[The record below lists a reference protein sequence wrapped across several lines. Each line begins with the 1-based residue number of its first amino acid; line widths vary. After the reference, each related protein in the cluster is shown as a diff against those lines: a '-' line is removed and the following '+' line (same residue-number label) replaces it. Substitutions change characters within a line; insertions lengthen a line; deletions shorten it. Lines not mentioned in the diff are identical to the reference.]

1 MAAVTGPGY
10 GYPPPEDSG
19 PRRRWLPGGS
29 GPRRWLPVVAGVWG
43 VVLVAA
49 VFWSVRNDPP
59 TVPEQ
64 QDVEQA
70 MGVLRVASGAVA
82 AAAQDER
89 WALSLGATQV
99 EECAITPAWQG
110 QEASREVT
118 LYVPEGDAR
127 TALDTVAA
135 GLPAAYRAGVITAR
149 GGTRLSFFADAGK
162 HVGVEAEAHAADQV
176 LKLQVFT
183 GCRPSVDDLN
193 LADPAAGPAPAVLDT
208 VVAEI
213 TATAAGDPSGPS
225 DPLGPSGTPT
235 SEPSSGPPGSSGTP
249 TPAVPSGSPG
259 SSGTSTSA
267 APSGSPGSSGTSTPA
282 APFGSPGLSGTPN
295 LAPPSG
301 LPGTRGPSSAPTSAP
316 PSGPSGSAR
325 AGEDRAVVCP
335 DGGTVSTFVRD
346 AGPVVGESGPRGV
359 PEGTVP
365 VWADA
370 GGWAYRSGPVSVV
383 VNADRDRFRVSVTTA
398 CRAG

>member
-1 MAAVTGPGY
+1 MTGPGY

-118 LYVPEGDAR
+118 LYVPESDAR

-135 GLPAAYRAGVITAR
+135 GLPTAYRAGVITAR
-149 GGTRLSFFADAGK
+149 GGTRLSFFADAGQ

-176 LKLQVFT
+176 LKLHVFT
-183 GCRPSVDDLN
+183 GCRPSVDDLD
-193 LADPAAGPAPAVLDT
+193 LTDPAAGPAPAVLDT

-235 SEPSSGPPGSSGTP
+235 SEPSSGPPGSSGT
-249 TPAVPSGSPG
+249 
-259 SSGTSTSA
+259 
-267 APSGSPGSSGTSTPA
+267 STPA

-301 LPGTRGPSSAPTSAP
+301 LPGTPGPTSAPTSAS
-316 PSGPSGSAR
+316 PSGPSGSAG
-325 AGEDRAVVCP
+325 AGEARAVVCP

>member
-1 MAAVTGPGY
+1 MAAVTGPEY
-10 GYPPPEDSG
+10 GYPPPEGSG
-19 PRRRWLPGGS
+19 PRWRWLPGGS

-99 EECAITPAWQG
+99 EGCAITPAWQG
-110 QEASREVT
+110 QEATREVT
-118 LYVPEGDAR
+118 LYVAEGDAR

-149 GGTRLSFFADAGK
+149 GGTRLSFFADAGR

-176 LKLQVFT
+176 LKLHVFT
-183 GCRPSVDDLN
+183 GCRPSVDDLD
-193 LADPAAGPAPAVLDT
+193 LTDPAAGPTPAVLDT

-213 TATAAGDPSGPS
+213 TATAAGDPSGTPGS
-225 DPLGPSGTPT
+225 SGTPF
-235 SEPSSGPPGSSGTP
+235 PAAPSGPPGSSGTP
-249 TPAVPSGSPG
+249 TPAASPG
-259 SSGTSTSA
+259 SSGT
-267 APSGSPGSSGTSTPA
+267 PS
-282 APFGSPGLSGTPN
+282 

-301 LPGTRGPSSAPTSAP
+301 LPGSSGTPGTPGPGRASTSAP
-316 PSGPSGSAR
+316 PSGPSGSAG
-325 AGEDRAVVCP
+325 AGEARAVACP

-370 GGWAYRSGPVSVV
+370 GGWAYRSGSVSVV
-383 VNADRDRFRVSVTTA
+383 VNADRDRLRVSVTTA

>member
-213 TATAAGDPSGPS
+213 TATAAGDPSGPF
-225 DPLGPSGTPT
+225 DPPGPSGTPT
-235 SEPSSGPPGSSGTP
+235 PASPSGTP
-249 TPAVPSGSPG
+249 T
-259 SSGTSTSA
+259 
-267 APSGSPGSSGTSTPA
+267 
-282 APFGSPGLSGTPN
+282 

-301 LPGTRGPSSAPTSAP
+301 TQGTRGPSSAPTSAP
-316 PSGPSGSAR
+316 PSGPSGSAG